1 MRNFVS
7 DFKLPRFKL
16 PFLDA
21 FRLRILFRGAFL
33 LLIAATLYLA
43 MFILQQEKQLAYHNY
58 QQNFLKTKQQ
68 IIATLRHP
76 NGQLALL
83 NPNINGNNSPVL
95 LPFASVDFDDQNKV
109 QQAMNMAGCME
120 QYKNG
125 NELCVGVGNNPWA
138 GGFIYVVGQF
148 SEADLVSHT
157 PGELAFNG
165 SHRVAINVSLRGNTY
180 SWLAPFEETSSK
192 AFKNTNIGVQGR
204 LTGFNAADV
213 VDGTVGVEVRPN
225 KEFRG
230 WLWQNAYCQETD
242 IEPTSIGCKK
252 RSYFS
257 VRLPIQ
263 VLQDDLFA
271 SKQAKNVR
279 PVWPP
284 ADLSSIKVAVKVLAP
299 PMDYSI
305 SDTKLFDSNDAI
317 ETPRFALQDL
327 KPLLLAGETL
337 TISSNNTQQKNII
350 TGLQEDTQKTS
361 ALLTTLIE
369 WLPVDQDY
377 STKTMQTSAQ
387 ISTETDTFDLSLTGN
402 IQSINQSLSVVA
414 SRVAW
419 YVGAMLIA
427 IALIWLLIEI
437 GIIRRI
443 IKLTKR
449 AAMLSNLVKNTNN
462 LAQFQLADMRGVDE
476 IGVLSSCLHDLL
488 QRVKGDV
495 ERETIRVAQ
504 ERDMWN
510 AVGHEIMSPLQS
522 LIALHGQ
529 PDDPSQRYINR
540 MQQAIRVLYGSASP
554 SEAFETTQLQITRID
569 IVAFLNSVAN
579 NAASAGIAR
588 VIFNNATK
596 NAVPRFAPIFVNADE
611 YSLEDVITHVLKN
624 ADRFRV
630 ANSVITMQLQ
640 ASENAVSITI
650 HNSGPNIAAEFMDK
664 IFEYGV
670 SDQLDAAA
678 VGNRGQ
684 GLFVAKTYLAKMGGT
699 ISVQN
704 TADGVNFI
712 LSLQRA
718 MGV

>member
-1 MRNFVS
+1 MN

-68 IIATLRHP
+68 ITAMLRHP
-76 NGQLALL
+76 SGHLALL
-83 NPNINGNNSPVL
+83 NPNIGHNNSPVL
-95 LPFASVDFDDQNKV
+95 LPFASIDFDDQNKV
-109 QQAMNMAGCME
+109 QQAMNMAGCMV

-125 NELCVGVGNNPWA
+125 NELCVGVGSNPWA

-157 PGELAFNG
+157 PGELTFNG
-165 SHRVAINVSLRGNTY
+165 SHRVDISVSLRGSTY
-180 SWLAPFEETSSK
+180 SWLAPFEEIQSR

-204 LTGFNAADV
+204 LTGFNASDV
-213 VDGTVGVEVRPN
+213 VHGTVSAEVRPN

-230 WLWQNAYCQETD
+230 WLWQNAYCQATD

-271 SKQAKNVR
+271 SQQTNNVR

-284 ADLSSIKVAVKVLAP
+284 ADLSTIKVALKVLP
-299 PMDYSI
+299 PTDYSSASI
-305 SDTKLFDSNDAI
+305 SLFDSNAAI

-337 TISSNNTQQKNII
+337 TISSNNTQQKTII
-350 TGLQEDTQKTS
+350 TGLQEGSQKTS
-361 ALLTTLIE
+361 VFLTHLIK
-369 WLPVDQDY
+369 WLPVHQDY
-377 STKTMQTSAQ
+377 STTAMQTSAQ
-387 ISTETDTFDLSLTGN
+387 ISTETDTFDLNLVGN

-427 IALIWLLIEI
+427 IALVWLLIEI

-462 LAQFQLADMRGVDE
+462 LAQFQLADMRGADE

-529 PDDPSQRYINR
+529 ANDPSQRYINR
-540 MQQAIRVLYGSASP
+540 MQQAIRVLYGNASP

-596 NAVPRFAPIFVNADE
+596 NAVPISAHVFAPIFVNADE

-630 ANSVITMQLQ
+630 TNSAITMQLQ
-640 ASENAVSITI
+640 ASENAVSISI
-650 HNSGPNIAAEFMDK
+650 HNDGPNIAAEFMDK

-670 SDQLDAAA
+670 SDQQDAAA

-684 GLFVAKTYLAKMGGT
+684 GLFVAKTYMAKMGGT
-699 ISVQN
+699 IAVEN
-704 TADGVNFI
+704 TAGGVNFV

-718 MGV
+718 IGI

>member
-1 MRNFVS
+1 
-7 DFKLPRFKL
+7 
-16 PFLDA
+16 
-21 FRLRILFRGAFL
+21 
-33 LLIAATLYLA
+33 
-43 MFILQQEKQLAYHNY
+43 
-58 QQNFLKTKQQ
+58 
-68 IIATLRHP
+68 
-76 NGQLALL
+76 
-83 NPNINGNNSPVL
+83 
-95 LPFASVDFDDQNKV
+95 
-109 QQAMNMAGCME
+109 
-120 QYKNG
+120 
-125 NELCVGVGNNPWA
+125 
-138 GGFIYVVGQF
+138 
-148 SEADLVSHT
+148 
-157 PGELAFNG
+157 
-165 SHRVAINVSLRGNTY
+165 
-180 SWLAPFEETSSK
+180 
-192 AFKNTNIGVQGR
+192 
-204 LTGFNAADV
+204 

-252 RSYFS
+252 RTYFS

-317 ETPRFALQDL
+317 EIPRFALQDL

-337 TISSNNTQQKNII
+337 TITSSKNTQQKNII
-350 TGLQEDTQKTS
+350 TALQEDTQKTS
-361 ALLTTLIE
+361 AFLTRLIE
-369 WLPVDQDY
+369 WLPVHQDY
-377 STKTMQTSAQ
+377 STAVMQTSAQ
-387 ISTETDTFDLSLTGN
+387 ISTESDTFDLALVGN
-402 IQSINQSLSVVA
+402 MQSINQSLSVVA

-449 AAMLSNLVKNTNN
+449 AAMLSNMVKNTNN

-476 IGVLSSCLHDLL
+476 IGVLSGCLHDLL

-540 MQQAIRVLYGSASP
+540 MQQAIRILYGSASP

-569 IVAFLNSVAN
+569 IVTFLNSVAN
-579 NAASAGIAR
+579 NAASAGIAQ
-588 VIFNNATK
+588 VIFINATK
-596 NAVPRFAPIFVNADE
+596 KSTPIFVNADE

-630 ANSVITMQLQ
+630 ANSIITMQLQ

-650 HNSGPNIAAEFMDK
+650 HNDGPNIEAEFMDK

-684 GLFVAKTYLAKMGGT
+684 GLFVAKTYMAKMGGT

-704 TADGVNFI
+704 TAGGVSFI
-712 LSLQRA
+712 LSLQRTI
-718 MGV
+718 GV

>member
-1 MRNFVS
+1 MN
-7 DFKLPRFKL
+7 DFRLPRFKL

-43 MFILQQEKQLAYHNY
+43 LFILQQEKQLAYHNY

-68 IIATLRHP
+68 ITATLRHP

-95 LPFASVDFDDQNKV
+95 LPFASIDFDDQNKV
-109 QQAMNMAGCME
+109 QQAMNMAGCMV

-125 NELCVGVGNNPWA
+125 NELCVGVGSNPWA

-204 LTGFNAADV
+204 LTGFNQSDV
-213 VDGTVGVEVRPN
+213 VDGTVSPEVRPN
-225 KEFRG
+225 KQFRG
-230 WLWQNAYCQETD
+230 WLWQNAYCQATD
-242 IEPTSIGCKK
+242 IEPTTIGCKK

-271 SKQAKNVR
+271 SQQASNAR

-284 ADLSSIKVAVKVLAP
+284 ADLSSIEVAVKVLAP
-299 PMDYSI
+299 IDYS
-305 SDTKLFDSNDAI
+305 SANVSVFDSNDAI

-337 TISSNNTQQKNII
+337 TIISNNTQQKNII
-350 TGLQEDTQKTS
+350 AGLQEDGQKTS
-361 ALLTTLIE
+361 SALARLIE
-369 WLPVDQDY
+369 WLPVNQQY
-377 STKTMQTSAQ
+377 STAAMQTSAQ
-387 ISTETDTFDLSLTGN
+387 INTETDIFDLSLVGN
-402 IQSINQSLSVVA
+402 IQSINQNLSVVA

-427 IALIWLLIEI
+427 IALVWLLIEI

-449 AAMLSNLVKNTNN
+449 ASALSNMVKNTNN
-462 LAQFQLADMRGVDE
+462 LAQFQLADMRGADE

-495 ERETIRVAQ
+495 ERETIRVVQ

-540 MQQAIRVLYGSASP
+540 MQQAIRILYGSASP
-554 SEAFETTQLQITRID
+554 SEAFESTQLQITRID

-579 NAASAGIAR
+579 NAASAGIAQ
-588 VIFNNATK
+588 VVFKNATK
-596 NAVPRFAPIFVNADE
+596 KSTPILVNADE

-630 ANSVITMQLQ
+630 ENSAITMQLQ
-640 ASENAVSITI
+640 ASENAVSISI
-650 HNSGPNIAAEFMDK
+650 HNDGPNIAAEFMDK

-684 GLFVAKTYLAKMGGT
+684 GLFVAKTYMAKMGGT

-704 TADGVNFI
+704 TADGVNFV

>member
-1 MRNFVS
+1 MTN
-7 DFKLPRFKL
+7 FKLPRFKL

-43 MFILQQEKQLAYHNY
+43 LFILQQEKQLAYHNY
-58 QQNFLKTKQQ
+58 QQHFLKTKQQ
-68 IIATLRHP
+68 ITATLRHP
-76 NGQLALL
+76 SGHLALL
-83 NPNINGNNSPVL
+83 NPNINRNSSPVL

-109 QQAMNMAGCME
+109 QQAMNMAGCMV

-125 NELCVGVGNNPWA
+125 NELCVGVGSNPWA

-165 SHRVAINVSLRGNTY
+165 SHRASISVSLRGNTY
-180 SWLAPFEETSSK
+180 SWLAPFEETQLS

-213 VDGTVGVEVRPN
+213 LDGTVSPEVRPN

-230 WLWQNAYCQETD
+230 WLWQNAYCQDTA

-271 SKQAKNVR
+271 SQQASNAR

-284 ADLSSIKVAVKVLAP
+284 ADLSSIKVAIEVLP
-299 PMDYSI
+299 PADYS
-305 SDTKLFDSNDAI
+305 STNTSLFDSNDAI

-337 TISSNNTQQKNII
+337 TINSNKTQQKNII
-350 TGLQEDTQKTS
+350 TGLQEGSQKTS
-361 ALLTTLIE
+361 ALLTHLIK
-369 WLPVDQDY
+369 WLPVHENNA
-377 STKTMQTSAQ
+377 TTAMQTSAQ
-387 ISTETDTFDLSLTGN
+387 ISTETDTFDLSLVGN

-449 AAMLSNLVKNTNN
+449 AAMLSNMVKNTNN

-588 VIFNNATK
+588 VFFNNATK
-596 NAVPRFAPIFVNADE
+596 KSTPIFVNADE

-640 ASENAVSITI
+640 ASENAVSICI
-650 HNSGPNIAAEFMDK
+650 HNDGPNIEAEFMDK

-684 GLFVAKTYLAKMGGT
+684 GLFVAKTYMAKMGGA
-699 ISVQN
+699 IAVEN
-704 TADGVNFI
+704 TAGGVSFI
-712 LSLQRA
+712 LSLQRTI
-718 MGV
+718 GV